1 MKRGVSSERRGGGTP
16 LGLLGLLSHRPSP
29 RWAPPNAG
37 PFCTTE
43 DTPQVIASV
52 IYPMYGF
59 ISCIGKNSRVLQGC
73 SVF

>member
-59 ISCIGKNSRVLQGC
+59 ISRIGKNSRVLQGC